1 MDQALDY
8 KVIYSSRKTLAVTV
22 TADGQV
28 IIRAP
33 ERFPKSEIRRF
44 IEDKQGWIRHHVKL
58 SEERKR
64 NQKII
69 RMTAQERESYIQEA
83 KTVITRLCRIYAGQ
97 MGVAYGKITIRE
109 QKTRWGSASSKG
121 NLNFNWKLILMPR
134 KVLEY
139 VVVHELAHLKV
150 MNHSPAFYEAV
161 AQYMPDYEQPK
172 TWLSKHGAQYKVHL
186 IS

>member
-8 KVIYSSRKTLAVTV
+8 EVIYSGRKTLAVTV
-22 TADGQV
+22 TADGRV
-28 IIRAP
+28 VVRAP

-44 IEDKQGWIRHHVKL
+44 IEDKQDWIRHHMKL
-58 SEERKR
+58 SAERKR
-64 NQKII
+64 N
-69 RMTAQERESYIQEA
+69 
-83 KTVITRLCRIYAGQ
+83 
-97 MGVAYGKITIRE
+97 
-109 QKTRWGSASSKG
+109 
-121 NLNFNWKLILMPR
+121 
-134 KVLEY
+134 

-172 TWLSKHGAQYKVHL
+172 TWLSKHGAEYNIHL

>member
-8 KVIYSSRKTLAVTV
+8 EVIYSGRKTLAVTV

-28 IIRAP
+28 IVRAP
-33 ERFPKSEIRRF
+33 ERLPKGEIRKF
-44 IEDKQGWIRHHVKL
+44 IEKQGWIRHHMKL
-58 SEERKR
+58 SAERKR
-64 NQKII
+64 NQKKI
-69 RMTAQERESYIQEA
+69 RMTAKERENYKKEA
-83 KTVITRLCRIYAGQ
+83 KTVITRLCRIYAEQ
-97 MGVAYGKITIRE
+97 MGVSCGKITIRE
-109 QKTRWGSASSKG
+109 QKTRWGSASSRG

-172 TWLSKHGAQYKVHL
+172 TWLSKHGAEYNIHL